1 MSKKRLSESHFL
13 QVCISKCTK
22 ALLLYRSKQFSS
34 KHATHKRRTQYL
46 SSPVVPSQVKNSQ
59 RHDSSKCQNNM
70 RFLVLIIS
78 LILACVSSAAQEEDI
93 SNKACGNCK
102 HKLEYCEP
110 YESTCQPCEAICL
123 PPTNQKFAECGKLC
137 HNFLQDILIGK
148 VQF

>member
-1 MSKKRLSESHFL
+1 MYESIITIDLNNLAANMRHTKGAHTIPVLSVES
-13 QVCISKCTK
+13 
-22 ALLLYRSKQFSS
+22 
-34 KHATHKRRTQYL
+34 
-46 SSPVVPSQVKNSQ
+46 SQVKKAVK
-59 RHDSSKCQNNM
+59 RHDSFKNNM

-102 HKLEYCEP
+102 HKLEYCDP

-137 HNFLQDILIGK
+137 HNFIQDILIGM
-148 VQF
+148 VYFSYIYDSFED